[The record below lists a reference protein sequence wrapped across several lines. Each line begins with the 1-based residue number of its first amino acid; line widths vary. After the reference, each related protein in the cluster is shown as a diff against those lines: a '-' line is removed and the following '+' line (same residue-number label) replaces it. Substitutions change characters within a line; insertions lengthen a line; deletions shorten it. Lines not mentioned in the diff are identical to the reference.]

1 MRARNDLL
9 LEALFVRTAKQITEI
24 AMLRKSALLPFSSSP
39 ISRILSL
46 SRKASCRTS

>member
-1 MRARNDLL
+1 MRAKNDLL
-9 LEALFVRTAKQITEI
+9 LEALVVRSARKITEI

-46 SRKASCRTS
+46 TRKASCRTS